1 MTAAQP
7 DSPVP
12 GGIRSLEV
20 RWIFPGQLE
29 TAVAGWF
36 ARFPAELETREDT
49 YLLSPHLRGLSV
61 KLRAGAALEVKAYQ
75 GSPGILDMAGRARGR
90 MESWRKWSFPFGS
103 PSHGGRE
110 SSGWRLIRKAR
121 RISRFSLASGPIQ
134 VSGQGLGEE
143 AGCAVELTEV
153 LTRGQAWWTLG
164 FESVGP
170 PHLLRSQLEATAAL
184 VFAETLPGEVE
195 PGLNDSRSY
204 AEWLAQWPDAG
215 DNNAQALFPPSE
227 NAQGGRTFDGGRT
240 GGGAEFHVGVT
251 QVCFHRIRRQV
262 QLGCYVGVAEPLRQ
276 LFQHPDLGGC

>member
-12 GGIRSLEV
+12 EGIRSLEV

-29 TAVAGWF
+29 TVVAGWF

-103 PSHGGRE
+103 PSHGGRDPA
-110 SSGWRLIRKAR
+110 GWRLIRKAR
-121 RISRFSLASGPIQ
+121 RISRFSLASGPIR
-134 VSGQGLGEE
+134 VRGQGLGEE

-204 AEWLAQWPDAG
+204 AEWLPQWPDAG
-215 DNNAQALFPPSE
+215 DNRPGLIPGFRECP
-227 NAQGGRTFDGGRT
+227 GRS
-240 GGGAEFHVGVT
+240 HV
-251 QVCFHRIRRQV
+251 
-262 QLGCYVGVAEPLRQ
+262 
-276 LFQHPDLGGC
+276 

>member
-7 DSPVP
+7 GSPVTD
-12 GGIRSLEV
+12 GVRSLEV
-20 RWIFPGQLE
+20 RWIFPGQLH

-49 YLLSPHLRGLSV
+49 YLLSPRLRGLSV

-75 GSPGILDMAGRARGR
+75 GSPGILDIEGRARGR
-90 MESWRKWSFPFGS
+90 MESWRKWSFPFGPS
-103 PSHGGRE
+103 SHGGRDPA
-110 SSGWRLIRKAR
+110 GWRLIRKAR
-121 RISRFSLASGPIQ
+121 RITRFPPASGPIR
-134 VSGQGLGEE
+134 VPGQGLGEE

-204 AEWLAQWPDAG
+204 AEWLLQWPDTG
-215 DNNAQALFPPSE
+215 DNDTQALFLPPQLYS
-227 NAQGGRTFDGGRT
+227 A
-240 GGGAEFHVGVT
+240 V
-251 QVCFHRIRRQV
+251 RR
-262 QLGCYVGVAEPLRQ
+262 
-276 LFQHPDLGGC
+276 PDRRHGISF

>member
-1 MTAAQP
+1 MHWQAHEQVAMTAAQREI
-7 DSPVP
+7 PVTE
-12 GGIRSLEV
+12 GTRSLEV

-29 TAVAGWF
+29 TVVAGWF

-75 GSPGILDMAGRARGR
+75 GSPGILGMAGRARGR
-90 MESWRKWSFPFGS
+90 LESWRKWSFPIGS
-103 PSHGGRE
+103 PVHGGRDQA
-110 SSGWRLIRKAR
+110 GWRLIRKTR
-121 RISRFSLASGPIQ
+121 RISRFSLASGSIRAY
-134 VSGQGLGEE
+134 GQGLGEE

-153 LTRGQAWWTLG
+153 LTRGEAWWTLG

-204 AEWLAQWPDAG
+204 AEWLA
-215 DNNAQALFPPSE
+215 
-227 NAQGGRTFDGGRT
+227 GGR
-240 GGGAEFHVGVT
+240 A
-251 QVCFHRIRRQV
+251 RR
-262 QLGCYVGVAEPLRQ
+262 G
-276 LFQHPDLGGC
+276 